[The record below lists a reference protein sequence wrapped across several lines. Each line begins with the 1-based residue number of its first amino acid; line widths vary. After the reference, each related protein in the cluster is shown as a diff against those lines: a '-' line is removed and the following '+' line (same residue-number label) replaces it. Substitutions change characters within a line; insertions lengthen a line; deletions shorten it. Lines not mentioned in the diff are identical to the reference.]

1 MVSMNGPLT
10 GSAMTIDG
18 RMEAIKITLSH
29 PIVLLII
36 HAVKNLIPEKVCS
49 HFCTTAHTLYM
60 TLFMYCVL
68 CIVCTLTSVA
78 LRENTAVV
86 NCSHFNHIILWGMG
100 WWSTVVDRFDG
111 FKVT

>member
-29 PIVLLII
+29 PIVLLVI

-68 CIVCTLTSVA
+68 CIVCTLTRFLVFFCCFTG
-78 LRENTAVV
+78 EY
-86 NCSHFNHIILWGMG
+86 CSSELLTFQSHHFVGNGMVEY
-100 WWSTVVDRFDG
+100 SSRQV
-111 FKVT
+111 